1 MLNEREKRKEFFCWY
16 ITTNGLILHSSP
28 IVTVCALCVKL
39 VYRRSIVN
47 YPFMYHKGLKPV
59 PFEIFRYFSCSF
71 DFYRVA
77 QLALVKSKMFHTPT
91 NFFLFFFVSSFFS
104 FSLVIQAKENF

>member
-1 MLNEREKRKEFFCWY
+1 MLNENGMRKEFFCLY
-16 ITTNGLILHSSP
+16 ITTNSLILHGSP
-28 IVTVCALCVKL
+28 IVTVYTLCAKL
-39 VYRRSIVN
+39 VYRCSTVS

-77 QLALVKSKMFHTPT
+77 QLALVKSKMFHTP
-91 NFFLFFFVSSFFS
+91 
-104 FSLVIQAKENF
+104 